1 MTDIRKFEVEE
12 TSVIALRGSDDS
24 PLMVDDGQPMTVT
37 VYGPGSK
44 PYAKAQAA
52 QQNKLMER
60 LRKKGKLD
68 QGAEESRQEQI
79 DLLVACTK
87 EFSANIECDALK
99 GEALYR
105 AVYSNRG
112 LGFISEQVAKH
123 IAEWGNFTKGSPKP

>member
-1 MTDIRKFEVEE
+1 MDIKKFEVEE
-12 TSVIALRGSDDS
+12 TSVIALCGSDDA
-24 PLMVDDGQPMTVT
+24 PLVGEDGQALTIT

-44 PYAKAQAA
+44 PYAKAQSA

-68 QGAEESRQEQI
+68 QAAEESRQEQI

-87 EFSANIECDALK
+87 EFSSNIECEGLK